1 MICEQVTLRLER
13 ANPTPK
19 NEYIFKTE
27 AAKWFANG
35 IIPESLYLKIQR
47 TDYSKVRK

>member
-1 MICEQVTLRLER
+1 MICEQVKLRQK
-13 ANPTPK
+13 PITPK

-35 IIPESLYLKIQR
+35 IIPEALYLKIQR
-47 TDYSKVRK
+47 SDYSRCKQCK